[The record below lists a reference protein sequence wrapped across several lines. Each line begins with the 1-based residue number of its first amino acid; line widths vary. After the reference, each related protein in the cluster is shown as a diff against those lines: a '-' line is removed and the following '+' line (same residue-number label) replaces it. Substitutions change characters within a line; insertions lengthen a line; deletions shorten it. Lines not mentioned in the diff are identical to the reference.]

1 MCTIIADTLH
11 KNYLLWMQNF
21 FKKSLQTGTS
31 VEFKNKQYPLPNQH
45 SNTNPR
51 CHDLSYQPVLPKLC
65 SICLSRGTRAAGE
78 WGWMWKEGRAAGVCR
93 ALGGS
98 ARSAEEPLWGIR
110 TIIKDSAAAYWFAC
124 LIICHMLHTTAI
136 SHIRALSLQHTSL
149 RLDETV
155 GVKAPCRKCEDRVRA
170 FLRTVLTLTHQSFPL
185 QVYGNLLFLKT

>member
-1 MCTIIADTLH
+1 M
-11 KNYLLWMQNF
+11 
-21 FKKSLQTGTS
+21 
-31 VEFKNKQYPLPNQH
+31 EFKNKQYPLPNQH

-110 TIIKDSAAAYWFAC
+110 TIIKDSTAAYWFAC

-155 GVKAPCRKCEDRVRA
+155 GVKAPCRKCEEGLFTHGSDTDSPI
-170 FLRTVLTLTHQSFPL
+170 FSITGLWKFTVSEDIKQPSNW
-185 QVYGNLLFLKT
+185 QLFYFWGGKKIYSRF